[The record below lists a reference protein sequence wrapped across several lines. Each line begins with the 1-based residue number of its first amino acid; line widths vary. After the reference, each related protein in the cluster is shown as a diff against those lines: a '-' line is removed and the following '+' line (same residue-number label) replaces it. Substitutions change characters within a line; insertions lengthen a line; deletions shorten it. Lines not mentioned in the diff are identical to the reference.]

1 MKPLV
6 KVVLTISITSK
17 LLLDALIASAAIKNP
32 KIESRFWHDA
42 QNSSLAE
49 LSDGDGEMNDAL
61 EAELEKKAV
70 RQNTP
75 TQSSIS
81 AETRNAPL
89 TKANSQDT
97 DGGDE
102 TQEIPNEPNDRDG
115 GDETHETN

>member
-1 MKPLV
+1 MKPSV
-6 KVVLTISITSK
+6 KLVLTTSIMSK
-17 LLLDALIASAAIKNP
+17 LLLGALVASAAIKNP
-32 KIESRFWHDA
+32 QIESSFWHNA
-42 QNSSLAE
+42 QNFSLAE

-81 AETRNAPL
+81 AETKEYRP
-89 TKANSQDT
+89 TQVNSQDT

-102 TQEIPNEPNDRDG
+102 THEIPNEPNDRDG